1 MTVVQQCRIFLVDDH
16 PLILSGIK
24 FLIDTQNDMEV
35 VGTATTAEHALELIP
50 KAKPTVVVV
59 DGSLPKLSGIAM
71 VALLRKKL
79 PQVLTL
85 ALTLHE
91 EGPYVRE
98 FLKAG
103 ANGFV
108 LKRSAAED
116 LIHAIRAVINGG
128 TYIDPSVASK
138 IFIRPEPEAHNGGT
152 LSEREE
158 TVVRLVAEGLSNK
171 EVSRLLAISVKTVET
186 YKARACEK
194 LGVTNRAAL
203 VGHALSEG
211 WLTPTSRPSQYTQP
225 LSRIRSNHRDSD
237 ATFGIRG
244 C

>member
-1 MTVVQQCRIFLVDDH
+1 MVTLQQCRIFLVDDH

-24 FLIDTQNDMEV
+24 FLIDKQNDMEV
-35 VGTATTAEHALELIP
+35 VGMAANAETALELIP
-50 KAKPTVVVV
+50 KTNPKVVVV
-59 DGSLPKLSGIAM
+59 DGSLPKLSGIAL
-71 VALLRKKL
+71 VAYLREKY
-79 PQVLTL
+79 PQMLSL

-116 LIHAIRAVINGG
+116 LIQAIRAILNGG

-138 IFIRPEPEAHNGGT
+138 IFIRPQHEAHNGET

-171 EVSRLLAISVKTVET
+171 EVSRLLEISVKTVET

-194 LGVTNRAAL
+194 LHLPTRAAI
-203 VGHALSEG
+203 VSHALREG
-211 WLTPTSRPSQYTQP
+211 WLTPTSRPSEYTQP
-225 LSRIRSNHRDSD
+225 LARAARSCP
-237 ATFGIRG
+237 GL
-244 C
+244 